1 MKVKYA
7 RDSFKLDKAK
17 ITEDERSL
25 QVPSILSKSGVYDYP
40 DGAAFKSTV
49 ELLRAT
55 RTARYAKLTIR
66 EHPETLV
73 IMSQEQIFGGI
84 VNPYFDRNKIRAI
97 LDFDKKF
104 TPEAFL
110 QRVRLAVSGVGKTME
125 NSIGFYYKEDR
136 TPGKAPDVNT
146 GKMRRYDYA
155 MLDIVIDHV
164 AAGAFTGRCTAPNC
178 GLGLD
183 AMMRRIA
190 LDPFG
195 KYKNMEE
202 CINANKGKK
211 KDPAAFCAWLHKK
224 ITGLWPGQNARDV
237 GLFSLIGDIMKL
249 NDETY
254 FLIFGDNDRP
264 PKAWMDNCL
273 GKAKS
278 FATDPGAFCGWLWHH
293 GPEALKKSFGSALRV
308 PTKGEK
314 LKMSENM
321 EKKTPE
327 QLAQE
332 FEDCVKQRME
342 EMPELTRE
350 AAEAI
355 CMPATKPKDEATPP
369 GGTLDQE
376 ELSPYQACIQ
386 EKMKQE
392 GMTLE
397 KAAELC
403 KAEKKPKTDQD
414 AAFENCVARKMEEG
428 MTREDAEKECR
439 KEHPLKPKAEDQ
451 EAKTKWQLCIQ
462 KWMAS
467 GLTKEQA
474 RMKCKEEGL
483 TKTTDQEPEPT
494 ELEKCIKTQM
504 ETKDMT
510 REEAKIWCEA
520 ELAGEHE
527 KAQDLIKQ
535 NKEAIALKR
544 ASEIRKRR
552 ERARAR

>member
-1 MKVKYA
+1 MVVKYA
-7 RDSFKLDKAK
+7 WHSFKQDRAK
-17 ITEDERSL
+17 ITEDEHSL

-40 DGAAFKSTV
+40 DGAAYKNAV

-73 IMSQEQIFGGI
+73 IMSQDQIYGG
-84 VNPYFDRNKIRAI
+84 VTKPYFDRNKIRAT
-97 LDFDKKF
+97 LDFDLKF

-110 QRVRLAVSGVGKTME
+110 QQIRLAVSGVGKPME

-164 AAGAFTGRCTAPNC
+164 AAGTFTGRCTAPNC

-183 AMMRRIA
+183 TMMRRIA

-195 KYKNMEE
+195 RYKNMEE
-202 CINANKGKK
+202 CINANKGKN

-224 ITGLWPGQNARDV
+224 ITGQWPGQNARDV
-237 GLFSLIGDIMKL
+237 GLFSLIGNIMKL

-264 PKAWMDNCL
+264 PKTWMDNCL
-273 GKAKS
+273 AKAKS
-278 FATDPGAFCGWLWHH
+278 FATDPGAFCGWLWYH

-308 PTKGEK
+308 PIKGVK
-314 LKMSENM
+314 KNMSETM
-321 EKKTPE
+321 VKKTPE

-355 CMPATKPKDEATPP
+355 CMPATKPKDEPEPP
-369 GGTLDQE
+369 GGTLDQAE
-376 ELSPYQACIQ
+376 KTPWQLCIQ
-386 EKMKQE
+386 EEMAKGKTKEQARMACK
-392 GMTLE
+392 E
-397 KAAELC
+397 KGLT
-403 KAEKKPKTDQD
+403 KTDQD
-414 AAFENCVARKMEEG
+414 AAYDNCVARKMEDG

-451 EAKTKWQLCIQ
+451 E
-462 KWMAS
+462 
-467 GLTKEQA
+467 
-474 RMKCKEEGL
+474 
-483 TKTTDQEPEPT
+483 PEPT
-494 ELEKCIKTQM
+494 PLEKYMKEQIEKCMKEQM
-504 ETKDMT
+504 EKAEKAENPMT
-510 REEAKIWCEA
+510 EEEARKWCEA

-527 KAQDLIKQ
+527 KAQDLITRS
-535 NKEAIALKR
+535 KELIRLKR
-544 ASEIRKRR
+544 ASDIRKRKQ
-552 ERARAR
+552 RARAY